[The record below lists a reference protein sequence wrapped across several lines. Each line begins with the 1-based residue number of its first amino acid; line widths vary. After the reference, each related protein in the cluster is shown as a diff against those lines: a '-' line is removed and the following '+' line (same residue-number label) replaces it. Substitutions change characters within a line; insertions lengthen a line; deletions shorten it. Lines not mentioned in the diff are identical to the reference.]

1 MKLRILAAG
10 CLLLSGATMASAAV
24 SEHPCSVTYVPGQGQ
39 LGNNGYVAV
48 SLYSG
53 AYCSGSYTETQ
64 YLCTAGATY
73 GQCAAGVAFSEPAL
87 LHAMESLQNAAD
99 WGSRVDGG
107 KGSCN
112 QFPQF
117 GCWQNYTVYSQ

>member
-10 CLLLSGATMASAAV
+10 CLLLCGATMASAAV
-24 SEHPCSVTYVPGQGQ
+24 SEHACSVTYVPGQGQ

-48 SLYSG
+48 TLYSG

-73 GQCAAGVAFSEPAL
+73 GRCGAGIAFSEAAL
-87 LHAMESLQNAAD
+87 LQSQRSLQDAAN
-99 WGSRVDGG
+99 WGTRVE
-107 KGSCN
+107 GSLGFCN
-112 QFPQF
+112 QIPAFN
-117 GCWQNYTVYSQ
+117 CWQNFTVYGQ